1 MTQSRQQL
9 DLEAIAAVAAT
20 GCAPTQ
26 RLLTEMEG
34 IPDPTRWRVG
44 WDAPARRLVRIAG
57 AMSPPSIWRVRVHR
71 LRMAGLVEMAP
82 LGTERAIWPA
92 NLPAVRALIGAEA
105 VDAWIACRDVLP
117 PTDGW
122 VQVEDE
128 MLRVVDGIALAR
140 EMGADDWW
148 LRRGGVAYGH
158 QSGRMTRWEV
168 VNAER

>member
-20 GCAPTQ
+20 GRAPTA
-26 RLLTEMEG
+26 RLLTEVDEM
-34 IPDPTRWRVG
+34 
-44 WDAPARRLVRIAG
+44 PASSR
-57 AMSPPSIWRVRVHR
+57 WRVRVHR
-71 LRMAGLVEMAP
+71 LRVAGLIETAP

-105 VDAWIACRDVLP
+105 VAAWVACRDVLP

-122 VQVEDE
+122 VEVEDE
-128 MLRVVDGIALAR
+128 MLRVVDGVALAR

-148 LRRGGVAYGH
+148 LRRGGVACGH
-158 QSGRMTRWEV
+158 QSGRLTRWEV
-168 VNAER
+168 VHAER